1 MQRTKGA
8 VYEREVCARFSKS
21 TGRIVKRH
29 IGQARD
35 GGNDITIPPFT
46 VECKRRK
53 SLKTIEGWLAQAYA
67 ACTIE
72 APIPIVV
79 ARSDGGQSF
88 VIIPLDD
95 FLQLDP
101 SKHTSP
107 VIDTIRR
114 DPDYVK
120 GFERE

>member
-8 VYEREVCARFSKS
+8 AYEREICAELSVASGHK
-21 TGRIVKRH
+21 IQRH

-35 GGNDITIPPFT
+35 GGNDITVPPFT

-53 SLKTIEGWLAQAYA
+53 SLKTIEGWLAQARA

-79 ARSDGGQSF
+79 ARSDGGKSF
-88 VIIPLDD
+88 VIVPLEN
-95 FLQLDP
+95 FLSL
-101 SKHTSP
+101 
-107 VIDTIRR
+107 
-114 DPDYVK
+114 VK
-120 GFERE
+120 